1 MQCFKQKFLPTSFD
15 DTWVFNAIRNIGEND
30 IQLQNRDQL
39 RPKYIH
45 SNLAGLDV
53 FPLFDFPKIW
63 QDFPDEQI
71 KITRKKSEFDKKLKK
86 YFINDLEDTII
97 CNRLLCPAC
106 LNGRRR

>member
-1 MQCFKQKFLPTSFD
+1 MTYFSPAG
-15 DTWVFNAIRNIGEND
+15 NEIGEND
-30 IQLQNRDQL
+30 IQLRNRDQL
-39 RPKYIH
+39 RPIH

>member
-1 MQCFKQKFLPTSFD
+1 MQRFKQKILPTSFD

-30 IQLQNRDQL
+30 IQLRNRDQL
-39 RPKYIH
+39 RPIH

-71 KITRKKSEFDKKLKK
+71 KITRKKSEFDNKLQK

-97 CNRLLCPAC
+97 CNRLLCLAC
-106 LNGRRR
+106 LDSRLR